1 LSRTELKLP
10 GFTIVFFSLFS
21 FAVGDAAQTPYLIAQ
36 KRTILTGKVLV
47 CYVIAQKRTILTGKV
62 LVYYLIAQKRTILTG
77 KVLVYSMC
85 KTRGFKR
92 QI

>member
-1 LSRTELKLP
+1 
-10 GFTIVFFSLFS
+10 
-21 FAVGDAAQTPYLIAQ
+21 VGDAAQTPYL
-36 KRTILTGKVLV
+36 
-47 CYVIAQKRTILTGKV
+47 IAQKRTILTGKV

-92 QI
+92 QIWI